1 MKYNEKS
8 FNKEV
13 KEYMQRLKGKV
24 KDKVVFVILDM
35 HHKDAFYSL
44 APLSRAIHNL
54 EGDMHVVIIDKKNKT
69 FDVLRDIWRVY
80 RDHQKKLKT
89 KKVKAMAGFIKEVNK
104 RTNKKVFKEIFKEPD
119 IFLKADKCG
128 FKGTMDIDYKYRWH
142 KRHRWKE
149 LMKTTTR
156 IWRQGYNL
164 KNKEKVSVG
173 FVLVPAEKD
182 IELPLEDYL
191 DSFSIAL
198 ALGLSAK
205 RFKTNVSM
213 GATTDRHSLLAK
225 AVRTSELAT
234 TLRGCELDKNIDED
248 VFKKFKKFSELLK
261 INRIEFT
268 SAAIGIHAKGYY
280 GKHFFGEEIGYP
292 TPNKKTRWSS
302 PGQMMLKDIYS
313 PQTALES
320 RDPIMRY
327 AVTETLP
334 IDIFIETCNIDYKG
348 LRKRSDKIR
357 DVLKRCEY
365 VRVIGKEMNGYKTDF
380 KVGLLTK
387 NKRIKEFISSD
398 CDVRSL
404 IDKESY
410 KETGIKAGAYANFPS
425 GEAFV
430 TPETMKGVMVGD
442 VVINIDRSYVIPE
455 KSPIVVEFNEKGYK
469 IIRAH
474 SRLWKAMRREK
485 KEARQKIRDYE
496 KARSLPKEIIDI
508 FKRNFHKVGEFAI
521 NTNPKAKLCD
531 YLIVNEKIA
540 RMIHVALGLGFEA
553 DRKTTY
559 HWDIVVNSPRQKLD
573 IYGIDKKKKLYW
585 IIRKGEFV
593 V

>member
-1 MKYNEKS
+1 MKYNEKA

-24 KDKVVFVILDM
+24 KDKVTFIIADV

-44 APLSRAIHNL
+44 APLSRAVHNL
-54 EGDMHVVIIDKKNKT
+54 GGDMHVIVIDKKSDS
-69 FDVLRDIWRVY
+69 FEVLKKVWRVY
-80 RDHQKKLKT
+80 REHKKRLKT
-89 KKVKAMAGFIKEVNK
+89 KKVNAMLDFIKEVDK
-104 RTNKKVFKEIFKEPD
+104 RTNKNVFEEIFKEPD
-119 IFLKADKCG
+119 IFLRSEKCG
-128 FKGTMDIDYKYRWH
+128 FKGTLDLDYKYKWH
-142 KRHRWKE
+142 RRYRWKE
-149 LMKTTTR
+149 LMETTKK
-156 IWRQGYNL
+156 IWKQGYNL
-164 KNKEKVSVG
+164 KNKENVSVG

-182 IELPLEDYL
+182 MELPLEDYL

-205 RFKTNVSM
+205 RFKTDVSL
-213 GATTDRHSLLAK
+213 GATTNRHSLLAK
-225 AVRTSELAT
+225 AVRTAELAT
-234 TLRGCELDKNIDED
+234 TLKGCYIEREIDEEI
-248 VFKKFKKFSELLK
+248 FKKFRVFSELLK
-261 INRIEFT
+261 MKMEFA

-280 GKHFFGEEIGYP
+280 GKHFFGEEVGYP

-320 RDPIMRY
+320 RDPMMRY
-327 AVTETLP
+327 SVTETLP
-334 IDIFIETCNIDYKG
+334 IDIFIETCNVDYKK
-348 LRKRSDKIR
+348 LKRRSDKIR
-357 DVLKRCEY
+357 DILKKCEY
-365 VRVIGKEMNGYKTDF
+365 VRVIGRQVDGYRTDF
-380 KVGLLTK
+380 TVGLLAK
-387 NKRIKEFISSD
+387 NKKIKEFISSD
-398 CDVRSL
+398 CDVRSV
-404 IDKESY
+404 IDKENY
-410 KETGIKAGAYANFPS
+410 KKTGIKAGTYANFPS

-442 VVINIDRSYVIPE
+442 VVINIDRSYIIPE
-455 KSPIVVEFNEKGYK
+455 KRPIVVEFNEKGYK
-469 IIRAH
+469 IITAH
-474 SRLWKAMRREK
+474 PSIWKAMRREK

-496 KARSLPKEIIDI
+496 NAKSLPKEIIDI
-508 FKRNFHKVGEFAI
+508 YKRNFNKVGEFAI

-531 YLIVNEKIA
+531 YLIVNEKIS

-573 IYGIDKKKKLYW
+573 IYGIDKKKKLHW
-585 IIRKGEFV
+585 VIRKGEFV